1 MTRVHP
7 SATSKSRRHGYAGVF
22 AAAGLVLV
30 LGVAGACGKKSAPAS
45 PRPVFQ
51 GVSAHPDHAL
61 IPQSTQCAVCHD
73 GIFQTWSDSH
83 HAWANRT
90 TKPHLD
96 AAPFQVGDVAQGKTT
111 QWSFT
116 GGGKPALLWRD
127 SGQEIK
133 DNPALVIGRTPL
145 VQYLVSIGKGRYQ
158 APDMAWDTVKK
169 EWFSIYGDEDRR
181 SHEWGHWSQR
191 GMNWN
196 SQCAWCHMT
205 GFRKNHD
212 VAADSYHST
221 WVEQG
226 VGCAQCHGPVR
237 KDSAAPDCMV
247 ATKRALTPR
256 QHMDNCA
263 TCHARREEFD
273 EGFTPGGDFNNHY
286 RLALPSQ
293 PGLYYPDGQQRD
305 EVYNFTSLLLSKMGH
320 AGVTCLDCH
329 DPHKGKIKLPVDD
342 NSICMQCHAT
352 GKDVGS
358 KDAQIINPLDH
369 MFHAPGTPG
378 GKCVDCHM
386 KKSPYMGRDPRHD
399 HGFII
404 PDPLLTKELG
414 MPNACTDCHADKGVD
429 WEIEWTDKWYG
440 EKMNRPER
448 ERTRAVAMAYAGNPA
463 ALDALLAVHPA
474 QEIGAWKATLLRLME
489 PWAGEARVNDL
500 ALKAM
505 NDGDPLVRAA
515 AASVLGPQAE
525 QLPAITTLFS
535 DPIKAVRIEAA
546 WAAME
551 HIPLTLP
558 VVTEAEAVARQQA
571 DQPGGAMR
579 MARLA
584 IRRNDPATAE
594 QWFQRALAWD
604 QTSAAP
610 RRDFAVFL
618 AGIGRGAESK
628 KWLVEAAALE
638 PNNPDLP
645 YLLALAHAESGDMAA
660 AETQFREV
668 LKRDPRFARAH
679 YNLGLLLAGQ
689 GKDDEAVATLRQA
702 EACDTVS
709 PDAPYARATIHARR
723 GERDAARQAATEALR
738 RQPAHAPALQLMRGL

>member
-1 MTRVHP
+1 MLV
-7 SATSKSRRHGYAGVF
+7 
-22 AAAGLVLV
+22 GLVLAI
-30 LGVAGACGKKSAPAS
+30 GCAGSCGKKPAPLP
-45 PRPVFQ
+45 PRAVFN

-61 IPQSTQCAVCHD
+61 IPQSTQCAVCH
-73 GIFQTWSDSH
+73 GEIFQIWSDSH

-96 AAPFQVGDVAQGKTT
+96 AAPFQAGEVAQGKNTRWT
-111 QWSFT
+111 FA
-116 GGGKPALLWRD
+116 GGGKPELVWRD
-127 SGQEIK
+127 GGQEIK
-133 DNPALVIGRTPL
+133 DNPTLVIGRTPL
-145 VQYLVSIGKGRYQ
+145 IQYLVSIGKGRYQ
-158 APDMAWDTVKK
+158 APDMAWDTLKK

-181 SHEWGHWSQR
+181 PQEWGHWSQR

-212 VAADSYHST
+212 VAGDAYHST

-226 VGCAQCHGPVR
+226 VGCAQCHGPVL
-237 KDSAAPDCMV
+237 KESAAPNCMV

-273 EGFTPGGDFNNHY
+273 EGFTPGDNFHDRY

-329 DPHKGKIKLPVDD
+329 EPHLGKVKLGVDD
-342 NSICMQCHAT
+342 NTLCMQCHGP
-352 GKDVGS
+352 GKEVGV
-358 KDAQIINPLDH
+358 KKAQIINPLDH

-386 KKSPYMGRDPRHD
+386 KKTPYMGRDPRHD
-399 HGFII
+399 HAFII

-414 MPNACTDCHADKGVD
+414 VPNACTDCHKEKGVD

-440 EKMNRPER
+440 DKMKRPER

-463 ALDALLAVHPA
+463 ARDALLAVYPT
-474 QEIGAWKATLLRLME
+474 QEIGAWKATLLRLMD
-489 PWAGEARVNDL
+489 PWAGEDRVN
-500 ALKAM
+500 AIAHKAVA
-505 NDGDPLVRAA
+505 DPDPLVRAA
-515 AASVLGPQAE
+515 AASVLGPQSG
-525 QLPAITTLFS
+525 QLATTSKMFS

-546 WAAME
+546 WAAMD
-551 HIPLTLP
+551 HLPLNLP
-558 VVTEAEAVARQQA
+558 VVAEAEAVANHQS

-584 IRRNDPATAE
+584 MRKQDHAAAE

-604 QTSAAP
+604 QTAAAP

-618 AGIGRGAESK
+618 AGQGRVQESK

-638 PNNPDLP
+638 PTNPEIP
-645 YLLALAHAESGDMAA
+645 YLLALAHAESNDMAA
-660 AETQFREV
+660 AESQFREV

-679 YNLGLLLAGQ
+679 YNLGLLLSSQ
-689 GKDDEAVATLRQA
+689 GKDDAAIASLRAAEEADPA
-702 EACDTVS
+702 S

-723 GERDAARQAATEALR
+723 GDRDAARAAATEALR
-738 RQPAHAPALQLMRGL
+738 RNPAYPPALQLLQGL